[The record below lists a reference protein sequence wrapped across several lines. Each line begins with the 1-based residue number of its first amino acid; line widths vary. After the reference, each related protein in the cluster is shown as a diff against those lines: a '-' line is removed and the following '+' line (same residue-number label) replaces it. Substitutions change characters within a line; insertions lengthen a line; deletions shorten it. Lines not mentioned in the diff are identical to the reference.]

1 MALNPRQQRFVQEY
15 LVSLSA
21 TQAAR
26 LAGYS
31 HPQVQGP
38 RLLLNV
44 AIKQEVERKRG
55 RIADKLEVTAERVV
69 QEYARIAFANLS
81 DAARWTDTSFGA
93 VASDNL
99 DANTAAAIK
108 SVTLKRTVTR
118 EGKSDRETEH
128 TEQRIEM
135 HDKKGALDSLAR
147 HLGLF
152 KADQIDLTTLRA
164 MAELGA
170 AQSGVTADELLAE
183 VAALVEEAERKQ
195 LIASGDRQPS

>member
-1 MALNPRQQRFVQEY
+1 MALNARQQRFVQEY
-15 LVSLSA
+15 LVSLNA
-21 TQAAR
+21 TQAAN
-26 LAGYS
+26 LAGYA

-38 RLLLNV
+38 RLLFNV
-44 AIKQEVERKRG
+44 AIKEAVDRARG
-55 RIADKLEVTAERVV
+55 RIADKLEVTAERVI

-81 DAARWTDTSFGA
+81 HAARWTRDAMEA
-93 VASDNL
+93 VPSAEL
-99 DANTAAAIK
+99 DANTAAAVK
-108 SVTLKRTVTR
+108 SVTIRRTVTQGR
-118 EGKSDRETEH
+118 NGETEH

-183 VAALVEEAERKQ
+183 VAALVEEAERHQ
-195 LIASGDRQPS
+195 LIAAGDRQPT